1 MNKRKRSGTV
11 KRWAPLL
18 VAVTLLLPR
27 GLFGQ
32 GSSSGA
38 PSLTLAELSRSIEDL
53 SDRVSPAV
61 VQVFASGFRVNPEGG
76 PSDPGLVSKTRNV
89 GSGVVMDSDG
99 HVLTNAHVIAG
110 AAAVQVLLPA
120 LFEAGSPRQSILK
133 GRGKRFSAEIVGVD
147 SDTDLAVLKIPE
159 KGLPFLTFGDSDQV
173 RQGQLVL
180 AFGSPLGLENSVT
193 MGVVSATARQLRPED
208 PMIYIQTDTPINP
221 GNSGGPLVDLQGR
234 VVGINTFILS
244 QSGGSEGIGFAA
256 PSNIARN
263 VFTQLRK
270 SGQVRRG
277 SIGVYAQSIS
287 PELAQGL
294 NLANDWGVILGDVF
308 PGGSADSA
316 GLKEGDVIL
325 TLNGKVM
332 ENARQLEVN
341 IYRHAI
347 GERISLEVLRG
358 AEKLKVDVAVA
369 ARDPDPERFSA
380 DVSVEK
386 NRVQRLG
393 VLGITLDAK
402 TARELPP
409 LRKHEGVLV
418 AARVATAFPGEEQL
432 LPGDVIYAVGRVPVK
447 DLESLRSSVGAL
459 DAGKPVV
466 VQLERQGKVRYLAVW
481 LEDSQRR

>member
-1 MNKRKRSGTV
+1 MTTFDKHRRFSGLCV
-11 KRWAPLL
+11 IVLM
-18 VAVTLLLPR
+18 TLLWRQNL
-27 GLFGQ
+27 LSQ
-32 GSSSGA
+32 GGAKDA
-38 PSLTLAELSRSIEDL
+38 PSTRLAELSRSLEDL
-53 SDRVSPAV
+53 ADRVSPAV
-61 VQVFASGFRVNPEGG
+61 VQVFASGFRINPEGG
-76 PSDPGLVSKTRNV
+76 SSDPGLISKTRNV
-89 GSGVVMDSDG
+89 GSGVVLDSDG

-110 AAAVQVLLPA
+110 AASVEVVLPS
-120 LFEAGSPRQSILK
+120 LFEGGSSRQSILK

-159 KGLPFLTFGDSDQV
+159 KGLPFLTFGDSDHV

-256 PSNIARN
+256 PSNIVRN

-277 SIGVYAQSIS
+277 SIDVYAQTIS
-287 PELAQGL
+287 PELAHGL
-294 NLANDWGVILGDVF
+294 NLVNDWGVILGDVF
-308 PGGSADSA
+308 PGGSGDRA

-347 GERISLEVLRG
+347 GEQVTLEVLRG
-358 AEKLKVDVAVA
+358 AKQLKVEVAVVA
-369 ARDPDPERFSA
+369 KDPDPERFSA
-380 DVSVEK
+380 SVSVEK
-386 NRVQRLG
+386 NRVQRFG

-402 TARELPP
+402 TAQELPP

-432 LPGDVIYAVGRVPVK
+432 LPGDVIYAVDRSLVK
-447 DLESLRSSVGAL
+447 DLEGLRTIVSGL
-459 DAGKPVV
+459 DANRPAI